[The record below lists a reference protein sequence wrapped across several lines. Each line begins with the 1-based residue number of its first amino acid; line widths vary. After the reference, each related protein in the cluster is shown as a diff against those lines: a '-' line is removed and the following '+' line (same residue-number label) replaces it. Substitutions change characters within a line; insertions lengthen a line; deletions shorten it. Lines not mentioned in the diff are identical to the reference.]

1 MSSAWIT
8 DKSRSSNNQMKRL
21 IPFIAFV
28 LFVLPTFS
36 LQAQNL
42 ISNNSVTGVCY
53 AGTRVNRIY
62 IPPPMGALRRA
73 DSKGGGAITV
83 IYTGFSA
90 EAKAAV
96 AFAVKILEG
105 ILPADLK
112 MTIKASWTKISNA
125 SILGNSS
132 ITAFAAGWGIDA
144 LNPLAFYPVTVAEKI
159 SEKSLN
165 LDTDADVELVLNST
179 VRWYLGTDGN
189 TPTSKYDLVT
199 VVLHELCHGLG
210 FFDSMDTQGTTGS
223 YGIGGYPVIY
233 DTFVENLAGN
243 KLTDTLLFRQNS
255 AELYNEL
262 TGGQLYFNGPVTR
275 RYLNGDRA
283 RLYAPSEWD
292 PGSSVSH
299 LDELRTAE
307 VNALMTPYID
317 LGEAIHDPG
326 NLSLSILAD
335 LGWVNTRII
344 PVKIK
349 DTEEHLSEVEFIAD
363 IRSDTSY
370 NKNKVGLVYS
380 FDDFKTADTTIM
392 VMSFKNTY
400 TCKVPVPSYDIKLGY
415 YLFAED
421 SFLRTYRSPS
431 LAGKSPYTVYIGTD
445 TVKPII
451 THTQKEYFFEKI
463 DSILFEATVTDNLG
477 VDTVYVE
484 YKVNNKPSKY
494 FGLLAGSSDAYSFS
508 LDVKPE
514 SLIGGDSLRYRI
526 IAVDKATGHN
536 TRMFPASGYNKIKI
550 ETLLPVLKSYST
562 DFSDAEADFFNSGFE
577 IAEPPN
583 FNSIGLHSEHPYKSP
598 DQDNKNLDFSSVLR
612 HPIIFDA
619 SGMVISFRELVL
631 VEPGAEGSVFGF
643 SDFYD
648 YVIVEASKDYGKSWF
663 GLADGYDSRI
673 VSSWETA
680 YNSLVSGQNSTFVG
694 KESMMLPHYF
704 YPRIS
709 DKISDGDSLL
719 IRFRLFSDPYANGW
733 GWAIDDLKINPL
745 VDQAEEINSTGINIF
760 PNPGKGLFTVEI
772 NSGSTIR
779 PLRIAVYNHAGQ
791 SIIQNLL
798 LNEDR
803 ITVDISGYPPGLY
816 LIAINDGYSI
826 KVLKYS
832 LIK

>member
-1 MSSAWIT
+1 MYSQERF
-8 DKSRSSNNQMKRL
+8 SR
-21 IPFIAFV
+21 
-28 LFVLPTFS
+28 T
-36 LQAQNL
+36 
-42 ISNNSVTGVCY
+42 
-53 AGTRVNRIY
+53 
-62 IPPPMGALRRA
+62 
-73 DSKGGGAITV
+73 
-83 IYTGFSA
+83 
-90 EAKAAV
+90 
-96 AFAVKILEG
+96 
-105 ILPADLK
+105 
-112 MTIKASWTKISNA
+112 
-125 SILGNSS
+125 
-132 ITAFAAGWGIDA
+132 
-144 LNPLAFYPVTVAEKI
+144 
-159 SEKSLN
+159 
-165 LDTDADVELVLNST
+165 LD
-179 VRWYLGTDGN
+179 
-189 TPTSKYDLVT
+189 
-199 VVLHELCHGLG
+199 
-210 FFDSMDTQGTTGS
+210 
-223 YGIGGYPVIY
+223 
-233 DTFVENLAGN
+233 
-243 KLTDTLLFRQNS
+243 
-255 AELYNEL
+255 NEL

-536 TRMFPASGYNKIKI
+536 T
-550 ETLLPVLKSYST
+550 
-562 DFSDAEADFFNSGFE
+562 
-577 IAEPPN
+577 PN
-583 FNSIGLHSEHPYKSP
+583 
-598 DQDNKNLDFSSVLR
+598 V
-612 HPIIFDA
+612 
-619 SGMVISFRELVL
+619 
-631 VEPGAEGSVFGF
+631 
-643 SDFYD
+643 
-648 YVIVEASKDYGKSWF
+648 
-663 GLADGYDSRI
+663 SRI
-673 VSSWETA
+673 
-680 YNSLVSGQNSTFVG
+680 
-694 KESMMLPHYF
+694 
-704 YPRIS
+704 
-709 DKISDGDSLL
+709 
-719 IRFRLFSDPYANGW
+719 RL
-733 GWAIDDLKINPL
+733 
-745 VDQAEEINSTGINIF
+745 
-760 PNPGKGLFTVEI
+760 
-772 NSGSTIR
+772 
-779 PLRIAVYNHAGQ
+779 
-791 SIIQNLL
+791 
-798 LNEDR
+798 
-803 ITVDISGYPPGLY
+803 
-816 LIAINDGYSI
+816 
-826 KVLKYS
+826 
-832 LIK
+832 